1 MPGIRKIF
9 THAEFLP
16 KSPRAL
22 KTEFLVRCVNF
33 GYVLM
38 SATRFILEF
47 ATLSR
52 VIEMSKRLRSK
63 EFLALADLLWQG
75 DAKVLYQNPDNWI
88 IM

>member
-1 MPGIRKIF
+1 M
-9 THAEFLP
+9 E
-16 KSPRAL
+16 
-22 KTEFLVRCVNF
+22 CVSF

-47 ATLSR
+47 TILTR
-52 VIEMSKRLRSK
+52 MINMSKRLPSK

-88 IM
+88 IT

>member
-1 MPGIRKIF
+1 MPV
-9 THAEFLP
+9 E
-16 KSPRAL
+16 
-22 KTEFLVRCVNF
+22 CVSF

-47 ATLSR
+47 TILTR
-52 VIEMSKRLRSK
+52 MINMSKRLPSK

-88 IM
+88 IT

>member
-1 MPGIRKIF
+1 M
-9 THAEFLP
+9 E
-16 KSPRAL
+16 
-22 KTEFLVRCVNF
+22 CVSI

-47 ATLSR
+47 KDLTSL
-52 VIEMSKRLRSK
+52 IKMGKRLPSK

-88 IM
+88 IN

>member
-1 MPGIRKIF
+1 MPVG
-9 THAEFLP
+9 
-16 KSPRAL
+16 
-22 KTEFLVRCVNF
+22 CVSF

-47 ATLSR
+47 TILKR
-52 VIEMSKRLRSK
+52 MINMSKRLPSK

-88 IM
+88 II

>member
-1 MPGIRKIF
+1 VERVSI
-9 THAEFLP
+9 
-16 KSPRAL
+16 
-22 KTEFLVRCVNF
+22 

-47 ATLSR
+47 MDLTSL
-52 VIEMSKRLRSK
+52 IKMNKRLPSK

-88 IM
+88 IN